1 MTANRTARPGAP
13 CCRCCCIA
21 AWARSPWWSR
31 AGSAASNWV
40 PAAWCAPIRIRCA
53 RTWPPCRWRKKCLPW
68 SWTSSWT
75 PPAPPAA
82 HLRGPRLRR
91 GLRSGRPGTHLPARG
106 PARPLRG
113 SHRRAYRR
121 PRPLY
126 AGRGSVRQG
135 AAARHVL
142 PSPSKRLRHIHKK
155 ASRPSRPAHPA
166 GAGPSAFSGTP
177 LSRGRWPAVPDRDT
191 APPNIKISPACCP
204 ADGARPFFKL
214 GGKRSVL
221 PRQRPYC
228 ITFTGTSGARRTIP
242 SMMTCSPALS
252 SPSTT
257 LMSPDSKRMF
267 TLR

>member
-1 MTANRTARPGAP
+1 MEAARAFVEQIRTKHADATHNCWAFVTGAP
-13 CCRCCCIA
+13 GHSGQVGFSDDGEPHGTAGRPMLQVLLHCGVGEITMVVTR
-21 AWARSPWWSR
+21 WFGGVKLGTGGLVR
-31 AGSAASNWV
+31 AYQDSV
-40 PAAWCAPIRIRCA
+40 
-53 RTWPPCRWRKKCLPW
+53 
-68 SWTSSWT
+68 
-75 PPAPPAA
+75 
-82 HLRGPRLRR
+82 
-91 GLRSGRPGTHLPARG
+91 RSGRPGTHLPARG

-113 SHRRAYRR
+113 SHRRTYRR

-177 LSRGRWPAVPDRDT
+177 ISRGRWPAVPDRDT
-191 APPNIKISPACCP
+191 NPPNIKISPACCP
-204 ADGARPFFKL
+204 ADGARPFFQL
-214 GGKRSVL
+214 GGRRSVL